1 MFLRTFGRGRPPN
14 NTFVDVDDDDEDD
27 DDDDD
32 GDNDDEDEGEEN
44 IVVARHD
51 VIGPS

>member
-27 DDDDD
+27 DDDD